1 MVYDYPTSN
10 TLKRKR
16 RREDKPALSARLYLD
31 SSVKGELGVVS
42 EDLLQQLYPK
52 GLLPTTASSSKQ
64 EHISVAITPWTPNA
78 SASEALWTVI
88 PIATSRKWNDKPL
101 PNNTIRFPAGA
112 LSTQSIVNLVQA
124 VSPNKTLRQNAAIE
138 IRVSDV
144 VPLPLETVFV
154 SVDKIALQKLEDAQ
168 KRFAG
173 GFSGANGHLAPARG
187 GKR

>member
-64 EHISVAITPWTPNA
+64 
-78 SASEALWTVI
+78 
-88 PIATSRKWNDKPL
+88 
-101 PNNTIRFPAGA
+101 
-112 LSTQSIVNLVQA
+112 
-124 VSPNKTLRQNAAIE
+124 
-138 IRVSDV
+138 
-144 VPLPLETVFV
+144 
-154 SVDKIALQKLEDAQ
+154 
-168 KRFAG
+168 
-173 GFSGANGHLAPARG
+173 
-187 GKR
+187 

>member
-52 GLLPTTASSSKQ
+52 GLLPTTAPSNEQ

-78 SASEALWTVI
+78 SS
-88 PIATSRKWNDKPL
+88 S
-101 PNNTIRFPAGA
+101 
-112 LSTQSIVNLVQA
+112 
-124 VSPNKTLRQNAAIE
+124 
-138 IRVSDV
+138 
-144 VPLPLETVFV
+144 
-154 SVDKIALQKLEDAQ
+154 
-168 KRFAG
+168 
-173 GFSGANGHLAPARG
+173 
-187 GKR
+187 